1 MIRILI
7 ADDQKLIRDGIKVL
21 LTTCKE
27 LEVVGTANN
36 GLEAIKKI
44 ETLQPDLV
52 LLDIEMPFTNGI
64 TICNLISIQFQKI
77 KTIILSSH
85 EEKEYIRQ
93 AIKAGAKGYLL
104 KDTSIEEL
112 ERAIHLV
119 HQGYSIFESQLLEK
133 LVKRNIKVPTLKK
146 HHSISLESKKQQPVS
161 SIKSE
166 SLTTQ
171 KHEQE
176 NPSDS
181 SYVILP
187 QISEEIK
194 TPIFPTRGTNY
205 SSRRAN
211 NYQSR
216 WRKRSQM
223 DILQMWVFGLAVLC
237 VALILLVVIL
247 LYQ

>member
-21 LTTCKE
+21 LATCKE

-36 GLEAIKKI
+36 GLEAIKQI

-52 LLDIEMPFTNGI
+52 LLDIEMPFANGI
-64 TICNLISIQFQKI
+64 TICNQISVQFKKI

-119 HQGYSIFESQLLEK
+119 HEGYSIFESQLLEK
-133 LVKRNIKVPTLKK
+133 LVKGNINVSTFKK
-146 HHSISLESKKQQPVS
+146 QNFIPLEYKKQQLVS
-161 SIKSE
+161 STKSE
-166 SLTTQ
+166 SLTTN
-171 KHEQE
+171 KYEQQE
-176 NPSDS
+176 QSDS

-194 TPIFPTRGTNY
+194 TPTWDTDY
-205 SSRRAN
+205 ASRRAN

-216 WRKRSQM
+216 WLRRSRM
-223 DILQMWVFGLAVLC
+223 DILQMWVFGLAALC